1 MAKFKNIKKEKAK
14 DSKKALKKLINYCKK
29 YWLII
34 IIALIFASL
43 SAVFTI
49 IGPNKIGEITDLI
62 KSGIATQIDLQAI
75 LQVAIFLAVIYGAG
89 ALFGFFQNYIMATV
103 TQKISKKLRTN
114 INEKISKV
122 PLQYFT
128 DHSYGEVLSRITN
141 DVDTI
146 AQSFSNSLG
155 TIVSSVVQLIGCVIM
170 MFATNWIMASTA
182 ILSTFIGILLMGV
195 LMIKSQKYF
204 DMRQKYLGELNGYI
218 EEMYQ
223 GHDIIKVSH
232 AENQVVTKF
241 EKMNN
246 NVKNAN
252 FKSQFIS
259 GLLMP
264 LMNFIGN
271 FGFVCVCVV
280 GAILMLNGKAGL
292 GTITSFIIYVR
303 LFEVPLRQIAQGM
316 TYVQSAAAS
325 SERVFEFFEE
335 NEMENESNKNLP
347 FENCQGEVEFKNVKF
362 YYPSNPNKEII
373 HNLSFKVKP
382 GQKVAIVGPT
392 GAGKTTIVN
401 LLMRFFE
408 ITQGNI
414 YIDGID
420 TKELTREQVHSAFS
434 MVLQDTW
441 LFEGTLKEN
450 LVFNLDNI
458 SQEQLDNVCL
468 ACNLTHFV
476 NSLPNGFDTL
486 ISNNSDISAGQ
497 KQLIT
502 IARAMLQNSPMLI
515 LDEATSSIDTRTE
528 IQVQQAMDLLMKD
541 RTSFVIAHRLST
553 IKNADLI
560 LVLKDGDIIEQGSHK
575 ELLEQKGFY
584 AELYNSQFETI

>member
-1 MAKFKNIKKEKAK
+1 MAKFKNIKKEKVK

-43 SAVFTI
+43 SAIFTI

-62 KSGIATQIDLQAI
+62 KAGIATQIDLQAI

-155 TIVSSVVQLIGCVIM
+155 TIVSSVVQLIGCVII

-325 SERVFEFFEE
+325 SERVFEFLEE
-335 NEMENESNKNLP
+335 NEMENEISKNLP

-362 YYPSNPNKEII
+362 SYPSNPDKEII

-382 GQKVAIVGPT
+382 GQKLAIVGPT

-458 SQEQLDNVCL
+458 SQEHLDNVCL

-476 NSLPNGFDTL
+476 NSLPNGYDTH